1 MIIHK
6 FIIHVLDKNSDTP
19 ILNDFEGR
27 VSQDIEAFFQKKIS
41 KVSRDNDIRTAVF
54 NDYSNNLIKK
64 CCEQIIYDE
73 SSFLN
78 NSKEIA
84 AYLFDVMKLNAILE
98 SCDLAICLYSQK
110 DEKKVAI
117 LKLDYNNSYT
127 HSISFEDDKFNIQ
140 MSKNEINIQETKT
153 VKIAAL
159 VGLSGMNDEYHLK
172 VLDKDAEKEE
182 ANSKFVT
189 EFLNATRVKDDKYR
203 TKKFKDTV
211 ENWITNV
218 LGNDI
223 KQAEDIRSILNY
235 TLKEKHEIDI
245 KDFVDKSIKD
255 DELKNSFKEHM
266 EEKGLDESF
275 SIDKKWVEKK
285 LKKRNIKTD
294 NGFEIKGNL
303 TDFEDPMKYTVR
315 QNQNGSIDIIIKNVN
330 SIMKNKGATMENKDN
345 FVLNKL
351 GPASKVMKKVEIDE
365 KEIKSYLK
373 ELKECEEVKVFII
386 RKDGIEI
393 PIVFKDGNMNEWLR
407 KEIEISFDRFKDEIA
422 QVKKA
427 LIKVTGEN

>member
-27 VSQDIEAFFQKKIS
+27 VSQDMDIFFQKKIN
-41 KVSRDNDIRTAVF
+41 KVLRDNDIRKAVF

-73 SSFLN
+73 NSFLS

-84 AYLFDVMKLNAILE
+84 AYLFEIMKANATLE

-117 LKLDYNNSYT
+117 LKLDYNKSYT

-140 MSKNEINIQETKT
+140 MSTNEVNIQETKAI
-153 VKIAAL
+153 KIATL
-159 VGLSGMNDEYHLK
+159 VGLSGMNDEYHLR

-182 ANSKFVT
+182 TNSKFVT
-189 EFLNATRVKDDKYR
+189 EFLNATKVKDDKYK
-203 TKKFKDTV
+203 TKKFKNTA
-211 ENWITNV
+211 ENWITNA
-218 LGNDI
+218 LSNDI
-223 KQAEDIRSILNY
+223 KQAEDVRSILNY
-235 TLKEKHEIDI
+235 TLREKQEIDI
-245 KDFVDKSIKD
+245 NDFVDKTIKD
-255 DELKNSFKEHM
+255 DKLKDSFKEHM
-266 EEKGLDESF
+266 KEKGLDEGF

-303 TDFEDPMKYTVR
+303 TDFEDPMKYSVR
-315 QNQNGSIDIIIKNVN
+315 QNQNGSIDIVIKNV
-330 SIMKNKGATMENKDN
+330 SFYE
-345 FVLNKL
+345 
-351 GPASKVMKKVEIDE
+351 E
-365 KEIKSYLK
+365 K
-373 ELKECEEVKVFII
+373 
-386 RKDGIEI
+386 
-393 PIVFKDGNMNEWLR
+393 
-407 KEIEISFDRFKDEIA
+407 
-422 QVKKA
+422 
-427 LIKVTGEN
+427 

>member
-1 MIIHK
+1 MIMHK

-84 AYLFDVMKLNAILE
+84 AYLFDVMKLNATLE

-117 LKLDYNNSYT
+117 LKLDYNKSYT
-127 HSISFEDDKFNIQ
+127 HSIEFKDDKFNIQ

-159 VGLSGMNDEYHLK
+159 VGLSGMNDEYHLR

-189 EFLNATRVKDDKYR
+189 EFLNATKVKDDKYK
-203 TKKFKDTV
+203 TKMFKNTA
-211 ENWITNV
+211 ENWITNA

-223 KQAEDIRSILNY
+223 KQAEDVRSILNY
-235 TLKEKHEIDI
+235 TLKEKHEINI
-245 KDFVDKSIKD
+245 NEFADKTIKD
-255 DELKNSFKEHM
+255 DKLKDSFKEHM
-266 EEKGLDESF
+266 EEKGLDKGF
-275 SIDKKWVEKK
+275 SIDKKWVEKN
-285 LKKRNIKTD
+285 LKNRHIKTD
-294 NGFEIKGNL
+294 TGIEIKGKID
-303 TDFEDPMKYTVR
+303 DFEDFMKYGIRHNGNGTV
-315 QNQNGSIDIIIKNVN
+315 DIIIKNVSFYN
-330 SIMKNKGATMENKDN
+330 
-345 FVLNKL
+345 
-351 GPASKVMKKVEIDE
+351 E
-365 KEIKSYLK
+365 K
-373 ELKECEEVKVFII
+373 
-386 RKDGIEI
+386 
-393 PIVFKDGNMNEWLR
+393 
-407 KEIEISFDRFKDEIA
+407 
-422 QVKKA
+422 
-427 LIKVTGEN
+427 